1 MRINELD
8 VVLLK
13 DGREATVVEVLTKPN
28 EAYMLEFEDSHET
41 DDLPIVT
48 ADQIEKVLY
57 AVQ

>member
-13 DGREATVVEVLTKPN
+13 DGREATVIEVLEVPN
-28 EAYMLEFEDSHET
+28 KAYMLEFEDSHET

-48 ADQIEKVLY
+48 EEKIEKVLY
-57 AVQ
+57 RVQ

>member
-13 DGREATVVEVLTKPN
+13 DGREATVIEVLEVPSK
-28 EAYMLEFEDSHET
+28 AYMLEFEDSYVT

-48 ADQIEKVLY
+48 EEKIEKVLY